1 MKRSVF
7 GLVLLLSSAVS
18 AWSYTG
24 ITTVAGQS
32 QLIWRRQVLPT
43 VGPTCP
49 ADYSVDLGTAAVYVN
64 VKQWPM
70 VSDGVTNT
78 GRWPFRFM
86 LIEECAKP

>member
-1 MKRSVF
+1 MKRSVL
-7 GLVLLLSSAVS
+7 GLVLLLGSAIS

-24 ITTVAGQS
+24 ITNVAGQS
-32 QLIWRRQVLPT
+32 RLIWRAQVLPT
-43 VGPTCP
+43 TRPPCP
-49 ADYSVDLGTAAVYVN
+49 ADYSIDLGTAAVYVS
-64 VKQWPM
+64 VKQRPM